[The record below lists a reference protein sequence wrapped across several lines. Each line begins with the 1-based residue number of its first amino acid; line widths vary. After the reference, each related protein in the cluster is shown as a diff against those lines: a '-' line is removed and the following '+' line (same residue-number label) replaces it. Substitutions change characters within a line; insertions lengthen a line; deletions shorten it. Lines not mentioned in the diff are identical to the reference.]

1 MKREILAKEAI
12 ALQVE
17 AVDWEDAIRQAGQLL
32 LNIEKIES
40 PYIEATILNIRELGP
55 YILIAPNIALPH
67 ARPEDGVIEEG
78 ISVLTLKHAV
88 AFDQNRPFKMVICL
102 AAVDQNLHIDMLQ
115 KIAEILGNESLV
127 HHLLT
132 TNSVEE
138 VYNLFN
144 GEVK

>member
-1 MKREILAKEAI
+1 MKREILAVEAI

-17 AVDWEDAIRQAGQLL
+17 AGNWKDAIRQAGQLL
-32 LNIEKIES
+32 INIGKIES
-40 PYIEATILNIRELGP
+40 SYIEAIIRNIQELGP
-55 YILIAPNIALPH
+55 YILIAPNVALPH

-78 ISVLTLKHAV
+78 ISVLTLNHPV
-88 AFDQNRPFKMVICL
+88 AFDEKRPFQIVICL
-102 AAVDQNLHIDMLQ
+102 AAVDHNLHIDMLQ
-115 KIAEILGNESLV
+115 RIAEILGNEKFV
-127 HHLLT
+127 NRLLT